1 MTKDAP
7 IALISQEI
15 PRVWGAVNQEL
26 WMKKYV
32 YIFGHVTKFIY
43 FL

>member
-26 WMKKYV
+26 GMKTEYNEKYILV
-32 YIFGHVTKFIY
+32 N
-43 FL
+43 